1 MTEKLY
7 NLIAKVLNVPV
18 SEINDESTPES
29 IESWTSFNG
38 YVLLYELETSF
49 NVKFS
54 IDEAMDVKNVADV
67 KRHLNNHGVVFD
79 D

>member
-18 SEINDESTPES
+18 NEINDESTPES

>member
-54 IDEAMDVKNVADV
+54 INEAMDVKNVADV

>member
-18 SEINDESTPES
+18 SEINDKSTPES

-54 IDEAMDVKNVADV
+54 SDEAMDVKNVADV

>member
-7 NLIAKVLNVPV
+7 NLIAKVLNVPA

-29 IESWTSFNG
+29 IERWTSFNG

-54 IDEAMDVKNVADV
+54 IDEAMDVKNVADI

>member
-67 KRHLNNHGVVFD
+67 KRHLSNHGVVFD

>member
-7 NLIAKVLNVPV
+7 NLIAKVLNVPA

-54 IDEAMDVKNVADV
+54 IDEAMDVKNVADI

>member
-7 NLIAKVLNVPV
+7 NLISKVLNVPT

-38 YVLLYELETSF
+38 YVLLYELETLF

-54 IDEAMDVKNVADV
+54 IDEATDVKNVADI
-67 KRHLNNHGVVFD
+67 KRHLNNHGVVFNN
-79 D
+79 

>member
-1 MTEKLY
+1 MAEKLY
-7 NLIAKVLNVPV
+7 NIISKVLNVPV

-38 YVLLYELETSF
+38 YVLLYELESSF
-49 NVKFS
+49 KVKFT
-54 IDEAMDVKNVADV
+54 IDEAMDVKKVADI
-67 KRHLNNHGVVFD
+67 KRHLKDHGVILD

>member
-7 NLIAKVLNVPV
+7 NLIAKVLNVPA

>member
-7 NLIAKVLNVPV
+7 NLISKVLNVPA

>member
-1 MTEKLY
+1 MMEKLY

-18 SEINDESTPES
+18 SEINDKSSPES

>member
-38 YVLLYELETSF
+38 YVLLYQLETLF
-49 NVKFS
+49 NVKFT
-54 IDEAMDVKNVADV
+54 IDEAMGVKNVADI
-67 KRHLNNHGVVFD
+67 KRHLKNHGVML
-79 D
+79 

>member
-54 IDEAMDVKNVADV
+54 IDEAMDVKNVADI